1 MFVLRKN
8 KMKVYVAVESYT
20 DEFGHTRPRI
30 VIWQDGRR
38 FEIQKV
44 LEERQAVSVGAGG
57 RGLRY
62 TCLINGKRRFLFFEG
77 PRWFV
82 DAVKK

>member
-1 MFVLRKN
+1 
-8 KMKVYVAVESYT
+8 MKIYVGVESYT
-20 DEFGHTRPRI
+20 DEEGHTRPRF
-30 VIWQDGRR
+30 VCWKDGRR

-44 LEERQAVSVGAGG
+44 LDERFAVSIGAGG

-62 TCLINGKRRFLFFEG
+62 TCLINGQKRFLFFEG

-82 DAVKK
+82 EAAKN

>member
-1 MFVLRKN
+1 MFACEEI
-8 KMKVYVAVESYT
+8 MKIYVGVESIT
-20 DEFGHTRPRI
+20 DEDGHIRPRI
-30 VIWQDGRR
+30 VIWHDGRR
-38 FEIQKV
+38 FEIQKI
-44 LEERQAVSVGAGG
+44 LEERQAVCVGAGG

-82 DAVKK
+82 DAAKK

>member
-1 MFVLRKN
+1 
-8 KMKVYVAVESYT
+8 MKVYVAVESYT
-20 DEFGHTRPRI
+20 DELGHTRPCI
-30 VIWQDGRR
+30 VVWHDGRR
-38 FEIQKV
+38 FEIQKI

-62 TCLINGKRRFLFFEG
+62 TCLIDGKRRFLFFEG

-82 DAVKK
+82 DAVKKQ

>member
-1 MFVLRKN
+1 MSSLKDIHDAARVDGIPI
-8 KMKVYVAVESYT
+8 MK
-20 DEFGHTRPRI
+20 DDGIEFLKQYLKEHP
-30 VIWQDGRR
+30 
-38 FEIQKV
+38 EIQKI
-44 LEERQAVSVGAGG
+44 LEERQAVCVGAGG

-82 DAVKK
+82 DAAKK